1 MILRS
6 VFNLSFSTTSQTV
19 TDLGGVAP
27 FTRSAGGAIDLF
39 RFEEGV
45 PYGAMYGNKFIS
57 SIDDLTVV
65 DGTVVNISG
74 GYTPNDFEVNSLGHV
89 VLSENRGTEDERP
102 MYLVDENGDPQ
113 VVNIGSTQP
122 DFQLGISG
130 NYNYKNIGLFMVWD
144 WAQGGEVYNYTR
156 QLLYNRNTHQDL
168 EDLTREGFDPQYL
181 LAIDGLYNGSEAIS
195 HFVEDASFLK
205 LREVSLSYTLTNQT
219 LGAVGDYLRDIKVS
233 VVGRNLLTFTEYT
246 GYDPE
251 VALRTNST
259 NFRLDEFAYPNFRT
273 YSASVQ
279 VRF

>member
-1 MILRS
+1 
-6 VFNLSFSTTSQTV
+6 
-19 TDLGGVAP
+19 
-27 FTRSAGGAIDLF
+27 
-39 RFEEGV
+39 
-45 PYGAMYGNKFIS
+45 
-57 SIDDLTVV
+57 
-65 DGTVVNISG
+65 
-74 GYTPNDFEVNSLGHV
+74 
-89 VLSENRGTEDERP
+89 

-168 EDLTREGFDPQYL
+168 EDLTQDGYDPQYL
-181 LAIDGLYNGSEAIS
+181 LAIDGLYNGSEAVS

-219 LGAVGDYLRDIKVS
+219 LGVVGDYLRDIKVS